1 MYRIVQ
7 TETCLHWER
16 SLKDRKTRQII
27 AARLFRVANGLLGD
41 VYPVG
46 NGISELRIHYGPGY
60 RIYFKQHG
68 EQIVILLSGGNKYT
82 QKIDVQRAIEIAGQL
97 EEDLQ

>member
-7 TETCLHWER
+7 TETYLNWER

-41 VYPVG
+41 VYQVG

-68 EQIVILLSGGNKYT
+68 EQMVILICGGNKST

-97 EEDLQ
+97 EED

>member
-68 EQIVILLSGGNKYT
+68 EQMVILLCGGNKST